1 MRTRNQSYVFRSLI
15 LSNFLLLMVPLIIG
29 GSFYAGMIRTVSR
42 ETADVNALMLSNYQ
56 YRVDGQLN
64 ELDKIAAA
72 LGASRNI
79 RRLASLSVRSDGAE
93 QRDILNAQEEL
104 SGYYATDSLIDDI
117 YICIDGRCMI
127 TCANKYNAD
136 VMEKTVV
143 SQLHMDYE
151 EFRRLLVSK
160 RVEPFRIS
168 RLTPDGDLSVLFIR
182 PFFTGGFS
190 RPSGLIVIRL
200 KTAGFLHLLKN
211 QEIADHG
218 SVLLIN
224 ELSEYCETGTAP
236 SYGGSISWDNLSG
249 QPRDLTMKLQ
259 EVKVSVTHIPSR
271 VVGAEYVAVMETAYV
286 YREVAGIRRS
296 LLIYLALFLLIGGCT
311 AYALARRNYSPY
323 GRLRRLLLS
332 RLQARGQQA
341 DTPRREFLMM
351 EESLR
356 SLLETERKA
365 IDIQQEK
372 DDAECNHLLARL
384 LRGPVPAPERLLSR
398 LRDLGVVF
406 SRDIFLV
413 ITVRVSEYEAG
424 GARNLSGDEDARQLI
439 RTVIRQ
445 LGEGFL
451 DEDLRSPVLTEAD
464 GFNIFIVNYDASETA
479 VSERCRL
486 AMAKVAAFARESLG
500 VLLNIALSGEH
511 SGADSLSEAFSET
524 RVALEYQSWIHY
536 PDQVICFSD
545 VNAES
550 RPGETRSLS
559 LIHQKQLT
567 NCLEARDYDG
577 AAKVLD
583 SLLSV
588 NLSSLQS
595 VQLMKIR
602 SFALINLLLS
612 TIDGTG
618 TQTAE
623 SLYEDLKPVERLL
636 SARTN
641 EEFSDEIRLIFNLV
655 IDILKQRDE
664 TRVPA
669 CIPEA
674 EKYVH
679 LHYQDPALSVS
690 EIAEAVSV
698 SVSYLSRSYKRWRGT
713 GLLEYIHHVR
723 MEAARSLL
731 GTMSVSQT
739 AERVGYTDDRAF
751 IRVYKKYYG
760 TTPGRSAADWRDSDE
775 SQ

>member
-15 LSNFLLLMVPLIIG
+15 LSNLLLLIVPLIIG
-29 GSFYAGMIRTVSR
+29 ASFYAGMIGTVSR
-42 ETADVNALMLSNYQ
+42 ETANANALMLGNYQ
-56 YRVDGQLN
+56 YRIDGQLD
-64 ELDKIAAA
+64 ELDKIASA
-72 LGASRNI
+72 LSASRNI
-79 RRLASLSVRSDGAE
+79 RRLASLSARSDGAE
-93 QRDILNAQEEL
+93 QRDILNAQDEL
-104 SGYYATDSLIDDI
+104 SGYYATDSLIEDI

-136 VMEKTVV
+136 VMERIVV

-151 EFRRLLVSK
+151 EFRRLLVS
-160 RVEPFRIS
+160 RRTEPFRIS
-168 RLTPDGDLSVLFIR
+168 RLTPDGDPAVLFIR

-200 KTAGFLHLLKN
+200 KTSGFLRLLKN
-211 QEIADHG
+211 EEIAGHG

-224 ELSEYCETGTAP
+224 ALSEYCETGSAP
-236 SYGGSISWDNLSG
+236 FYGGSLSWENLSG
-249 QPRDLTMKLQ
+249 QPRDLPMKLSG
-259 EVKVSVTHIPSR
+259 VNVSVTHIPSR
-271 VVGAEYVAVMETAYV
+271 IVGAEYVSVTETAYV
-286 YREVAGIRRS
+286 YREVAGIRRG
-296 LLIYLALFLLIGGCT
+296 LMIYLALSLLIGGCT

-323 GRLRRLLLS
+323 RRLRRLLLT

-341 DTPRREFLMM
+341 DTPRHEFILM

-356 SLLETERKA
+356 SLLETERRA

-372 DDAECNHLLARL
+372 EDAERSRLLARL
-384 LRGPVPAPERLLSR
+384 LRGPVPDPDRILSR

-406 SRDIFLV
+406 SRDTFLV
-413 ITVRVSEYEAG
+413 LTVRVSEYETG
-424 GARNLSGDEDARQLI
+424 GARKLSGDEDARQLI

-464 GFNIFIVNYDASETA
+464 GFNVFIVNYDASETA
-479 VSERCRL
+479 VPERCRL

-511 SGADSLSEAFSET
+511 PGTGSLPEAFSET

-550 RPGETRSLS
+550 SPGETRSLS
-559 LIHQKQLT
+559 IIHQKQLT

-577 AAKVLD
+577 AARVLD

-612 TIDGTG
+612 TIDGIG

-655 IDILKQRDE
+655 IGILKQRDE

-679 LHYQDPALSVS
+679 LHYQNPALSVS
-690 EIAEAVSV
+690 EIAEAVGV
-698 SVSYLSRSYKRWRGT
+698 SVSYLSRIYKRWRGT
-713 GLLEYIHHVR
+713 GLLDYIHHVR
-723 MEAARSLL
+723 METARSLL
-731 GTMSVSQT
+731 GTMSVT
-739 AERVGYTDDRAF
+739 RVAERVGYTDDRAF

-760 TTPGRSAADWRDSDE
+760 TTPGRSAADWRDSDD